1 MARISPA
8 VERQVRIEMLR
19 ARATLER
26 ETLAQRLIETGHG
39 LEPSNLLRSLLPA
52 GLRGGGAGGRGGKPG
67 GGSSTLWQVV
77 SLARRFPMVT
87 STLSSFVLG
96 AAKGRGGILKVAGMG
111 LAGYQLYK
119 AWRGMTHKDAPAM
132 QAQSLR
138 RGRTYKPR

>member
-39 LEPSNLLRSLLPA
+39 LSPSNLLRSLLPA
-52 GLRGGGAGGRGGKPG
+52 GLGGGRGGRGGKPG
-67 GGSSTLWQVV
+67 GGPSMLWQAV

-87 STLSSFVLG
+87 SALSSLVLG
-96 AAKGRGGILKVAGMG
+96 GASKRRGGLLRMAGVG
-111 LAGYQLYK
+111 LAGWQLFK
-119 AWRGMTHKDAPAM
+119 AWRGATHKDRPAR
-132 QAQSLR
+132 QVQVGPVR
-138 RGRTYKPR
+138 KGR

>member
-52 GLRGGGAGGRGGKPG
+52 GLRGGGRGGKAG

-119 AWRGMTHKDAPAM
+119 AWRGITHKDAPAT
-132 QAQSLR
+132 QVQSLR
-138 RGRTYKPR
+138 RGRTYKTR